1 MSKRE
6 ELEQLERDDLE
17 DAARQAGVARPEV
30 LTRDEI
36 LDAIEALEERA
47 SGSREGSKGFLGR
60 MRQVLAAFVER
71 GLNLPEAAERIRSGG
86 GAAPPPEPAMLP
98 TVTLAEIYAAQGHT
112 ERALAVLD
120 QILRSEPEHPGAL
133 RLRAKLRGQPSPLP
147 PDEDDEDEDD
157 VDESPPAPAPP
168 AINAPSSAS
177 LIAPPPATEEPP
189 AEATAQEV
197 PPTPE
202 AIAEEAPPPAGPPR
216 PAPMLDEE
224 PLPERYDVDE
234 LVLMPVDPTTLYLY
248 WELRPETLNEALQ
261 LEPEGQLLL
270 RLDRVIGEDY
280 QTLRRLPVTF
290 LGDTQIDNLPPGAL
304 CVAVLGLRSE
314 SQWIPLLRSIP
325 RALPPAGGVVEVAH
339 RVVRWSD
346 EPTEEPPPPPPPT
359 FALAV
364 AIRAPVVLPTAAP
377 ATTPDPSLPDLSGP
391 PGLPLLPLLPSFP
404 GATPPAAPPAP
415 SPSPL
420 GSSERWAMPP
430 GWSPHAP
437 SGPPLGASE
446 RLLGS
451 R

>member
-1 MSKRE
+1 
-6 ELEQLERDDLE
+6 
-17 DAARQAGVARPEV
+17 
-30 LTRDEI
+30 
-36 LDAIEALEERA
+36 
-47 SGSREGSKGFLGR
+47 
-60 MRQVLAAFVER
+60 
-71 GLNLPEAAERIRSGG
+71 
-86 GAAPPPEPAMLP
+86 
-98 TVTLAEIYAAQGHT
+98 
-112 ERALAVLD
+112 
-120 QILRSEPEHPGAL
+120 
-133 RLRAKLRGQPSPLP
+133 
-147 PDEDDEDEDD
+147 
-157 VDESPPAPAPP
+157 
-168 AINAPSSAS
+168 
-177 LIAPPPATEEPP
+177 
-189 AEATAQEV
+189 
-197 PPTPE
+197 
-202 AIAEEAPPPAGPPR
+202 
-216 PAPMLDEE
+216 MLDEE